1 MTLDPCPLSWRLT
14 RQSCAD
20 QRISVI
26 KAGLSEGDESTPV
39 ARLLAQLPFGTL
51 LLGIMRG
58 MLPKLLRFT
67 L

>member
-1 MTLDPCPLSWRLT
+1 
-14 RQSCAD
+14 
-20 QRISVI
+20 VI